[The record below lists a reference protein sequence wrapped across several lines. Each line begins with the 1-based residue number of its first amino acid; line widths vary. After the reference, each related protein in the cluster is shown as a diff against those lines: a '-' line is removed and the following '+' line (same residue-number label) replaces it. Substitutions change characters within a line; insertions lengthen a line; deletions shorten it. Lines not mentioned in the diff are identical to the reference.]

1 MDTRYKKVK
10 CPNCGDLFLPDHR
23 NRGRQQY
30 CRKPGCRKASKAA
43 SQKRWLSKP
52 ENQNYFCGS
61 HSVQRVQRWRQS
73 HPGYWR
79 RKGRSADDALQDLLP
94 AQSTENNGNTAILPK
109 NALQDLLIE
118 QPFVLI
124 GLIAN
129 FTCTALQDDI
139 AMTVDRLQQLGR
151 DIVSAKTPTPGG
163 RHGIETSHCP
173 RSCPQGPVPVQL
185 DRSSLG
191 P

>member
-1 MDTRYKKVK
+1 
-10 CPNCGDLFLPDHR
+10 LFLPDRR

-30 CRKPGCRKASKAA
+30 CRKTGCRKAGKAA

-52 ENQNYFCGS
+52 ENQNYFRGS
-61 HSVQRVQRWRQS
+61 DSVQRVQRWRQG

-79 RKGRSADDALQDLLP
+79 RKQRPAGNTLQDPLP
-94 AQSTENNGNTAILPK
+94 AQPTENYVDIIKSPK
-109 NALQDLLIE
+109 SALQDLLIE

-129 FTCTALQDDI
+129 FTGTALQDDI

-151 DIVSAKTPTPGG
+151 DIVSTPTTGG
-163 RHGIETSHCP
+163 RHGIETSHRR
-173 RSCPQGPVPVQL
+173 RSCPHGPAPVQL
-185 DRSSLG
+185 DRSPPG

>member
-1 MDTRYKKVK
+1 MDARYKKVK
-10 CPNCGDLFLPDHR
+10 CLNCGDLFLPDHR
-23 NRGRQQY
+23 NRGRQKY

-52 ENQNYFCGS
+52 ENQNYFRGTD
-61 HSVQRVQRWRQS
+61 SVQRVQRWRQD

-79 RKGRSADDALQDLLP
+79 RKQRSGTNALQDPLM
-94 AQSTENNGNTAILPK
+94 AQPSENKPDIAKSPK
-109 NALQDLLIE
+109 TALQDLLIE

-124 GLIAN
+124 GLISN
-129 FTCTALQDDI
+129 FTGTALQDDI

-151 DIVSAKTPTPGG
+151 DIVSATTPTPGG
-163 RHGIETSHCP
+163 RHGIQTSHCP
-173 RSCPQGPVPVQL
+173 RSCPKGPPPVQL
-185 DRSSLG
+185 ARSSPG